1 MLSRNDSIHEE
12 SYMSHDQLNLT
23 NDELLSTTRA
33 VRKRLDFDR
42 PVPMSV
48 VKECMEMAV
57 QAPSGS
63 NAQGWQFMFVTDPD
77 KRAQI
82 GEYYRQAFEIY
93 KDMPVAI
100 HKLHADSA
108 DTSLTSS
115 QVRSASSADFLGEN
129 MGRAPVLM
137 IPCIAGRTDNEAGA
151 NVLSQTA
158 TLGSVVPAAWSFM
171 LAARARGLGTA
182 WTTLHLMH
190 EKAIADLLGSPY
202 DDFMQVALIPMAY
215 TKGTD
220 FKPAYRPPV
229 ETVMHVDAW

>member
-1 MLSRNDSIHEE
+1 
-12 SYMSHDQLNLT
+12 MSHDQLNLT

-137 IPCIAGRTDNEAGA
+137 IP
-151 NVLSQTA
+151 VL
-158 TLGSVVPAAWSFM
+158 
-171 LAARARGLGTA
+171 
-182 WTTLHLMH
+182 
-190 EKAIADLLGSPY
+190 
-202 DDFMQVALIPMAY
+202 
-215 TKGTD
+215 
-220 FKPAYRPPV
+220 PV
-229 ETVMHVDAW
+229 ERTMKRAPMCCHKPQPWVLLCQRLGALCWRRALGVLVRLGRPCI